1 MEKNKIEKL
10 SEKLISSREQVRLS
24 FSETDFRLQTVLMHQ
39 GIEWI
44 NDSKSTTIETSAYS
58 LEVIQKPVVWIVG
71 ANQQKQDFS
80 LVEKLVRLKVC
91 KIICFGNFDTSIK
104 YSLSSVVDGYAYK
117 NKLEDAIKIAYE
129 WSKNGYAVLFSPACA
144 SGSDFNGYKHR
155 GVEFNRLLNE
165 LI

>member
-1 MEKNKIEKL
+1 MLYCCLPLAQALIYLKTTKREEQSLKEQSETFNYLDMEKNKIEKL
-10 SEKLISSREQVRLS
+10 SEKLISSREQGDYLFLRQILDYKQ
-24 FSETDFRLQTVLMHQ
+24 FLMHQ

-91 KIICFGNFDTSIK
+91 RIICFGNF
-104 YSLSSVVDGYAYK
+104 
-117 NKLEDAIKIAYE
+117 
-129 WSKNGYAVLFSPACA
+129 
-144 SGSDFNGYKHR
+144 
-155 GVEFNRLLNE
+155 
-165 LI
+165 